1 MQQARD
7 DAAAPQ
13 AGSTSVAL
21 GTIGLPPPL
30 DPDADKAA
38 WRRWKKMFE
47 AYAVLTKLG
56 SKAKE
61 ERKAT
66 IVGLLG
72 MNAMDLYD
80 SLPFANDDER
90 SEADKVIKY
99 LDEHFDEERNVIYER
114 FLFYNRQQEKG
125 ESFAQY
131 LAALRKHA
139 TRCNFDSITPKE
151 ILRDRLV
158 SGIQNDSLQQALLA
172 KKTLSLGDCIKMCRT
187 AETSRSQEAMM
198 NSIDEQKTTIKQ
210 EDTNYGRANRLQP
223 TSPAKTAI
231 SKRETRIC
239 MCCGNSHAAG
249 QWMCPAYG
257 DTCKNCG
264 KRNHFARQCKQR
276 KAERTRGRAQQA
288 HFMNNEDCTDDSEDL
303 YGKE

>member
-7 DAAAPQ
+7 DAAAPL
-13 AGSTSVAL
+13 AGSTSMAL

-114 FLFYNRQQEKG
+114 FLFYNRQQEEG

-139 TRCNFDSITPKE
+139 TQCNFDSITPKE

-158 SGIQNDSLQQALLA
+158 SGIQKESLWQALLV
-172 KKTLSLGDCIKMCRT
+172 KKTK
-187 AETSRSQEAMM
+187 SRRLYRDVSHSRDILLARS
-198 NSIDEQKTTIKQ
+198 NDEIH
-210 EDTNYGRANRLQP
+210 R
-223 TSPAKTAI
+223 
-231 SKRETRIC
+231 
-239 MCCGNSHAAG
+239 
-249 QWMCPAYG
+249 
-257 DTCKNCG
+257 
-264 KRNHFARQCKQR
+264 
-276 KAERTRGRAQQA
+276 
-288 HFMNNEDCTDDSEDL
+288 
-303 YGKE
+303 